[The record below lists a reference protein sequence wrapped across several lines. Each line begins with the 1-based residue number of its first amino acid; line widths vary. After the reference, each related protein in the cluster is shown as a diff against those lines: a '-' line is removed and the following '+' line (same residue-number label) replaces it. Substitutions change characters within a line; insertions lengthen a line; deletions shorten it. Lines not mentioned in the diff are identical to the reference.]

1 MSCDYLRAIGLVLL
15 LGCGLSAASAGE
27 PPGDASP
34 PGGRGSGLPTAAVS
48 RAEATGDVSPRGQA
62 WAVLTRN
69 PPEEDPAV
77 LSRAILA
84 VVRARVPEDLDRLAT
99 YMQSHVFGEDFAIPP
114 EPQLLLPTLGTCPFK
129 ELMRSIA
136 ECDTSFAEELLV
148 LYAQSGFI
156 SQERPI
162 DHEHRFRRSYVLQ
175 ALGCL
180 HPKTDGTYSL
190 LDKELMPLPRRQGE
204 PIDEDAFT
212 SLVSI
217 GDERAA
223 GILRREAFPDP
234 RNWAETRVSGLAK
247 GRDKPANFEL
257 LFSLAQQ
264 ASAARSQERVLTYLV
279 ERQVRRGTGGII
291 FVYPGYD
298 NVPLATRDKLLKVVS
313 AADRTKFSAKAV
325 ELLDRLKEEFSNPK
339 AVSSS
344 AEEKTEIDAR
354 SGGRSPGPGRVRS
367 SAEEKAEI
375 DYSEAIRQNPN
386 DAQAYY
392 NRGVTRY
399 RMRDTRPYE
408 SDYREALTN
417 NAVADYKEAIRLD
430 PNYAAAYD
438 ALAWLRATDADP
450 WHRDGKEAVA
460 SAKKA
465 CEVSGWTNWHYLH
478 TLAAA
483 DAEAGDFGSA
493 VYSETKAIELLGGDA
508 AATADMKGLRSALE
522 LFKQGEP
529 YHQPRIR
536 RG

>member
-1 MSCDYLRAIGLVLL
+1 MACDYPRAIGLVLL

-34 PGGRGSGLPTAAVS
+34 PGGRGSGPPTAAVS
-48 RAEATGDVSPRGQA
+48 GAEATGDVSPRGQA

-84 VVRARVPEDLDRLAT
+84 VVCAGVPEDLDRLAT

-114 EPQLLLPTLGTCPFK
+114 EAPTNPSAGTCAFK

-136 ECDTSFAEELLV
+136 ECDTAFAEELLV
-148 LYAQSGFI
+148 LYARSIFDA
-156 SQERPI
+156 ERAPS
-162 DHEHRFRRSYVLQ
+162 DRAPRLRRAYIFL

-180 HPKTDGTYSL
+180 HPKTNGTYSL
-190 LDKELMPLPRRQGE
+190 LDKELAWRGWPTSVRDLAKHGG
-204 PIDEDAFT
+204 DGDAFQ

-223 GILRREAFPDP
+223 GILRREMFRDP
-234 RNWAETRVSGLAK
+234 LEWVGALNLDIWVSCLA
-247 GRDKPANFEL
+247 GERDKPANFEL
-257 LFSLAQQ
+257 LFSLAEQ
-264 ASAARSQERVLTYLV
+264 APPAKVQGRILPNAARLQERVLTYLV
-279 ERQVRRGTGGII
+279 ERQVRRGTAGSI

-325 ELLDRLKEEFSNPK
+325 ELLDRLKEELSNPK
-339 AVSSS
+339 PVW
-344 AEEKTEIDAR
+344 
-354 SGGRSPGPGRVRS
+354 S

-375 DYSEAIRQNPN
+375 DYTEAIGRNSN

-399 RMRDTRPYE
+399 RMRDKRQYE
-408 SDYREALTN
+408 GDYKEALTSK
-417 NAVADYKEAIRLD
+417 AVADYKEAIRLD

-460 SAKKA
+460 NAKKA
-465 CEVSGWTNWHYLH
+465 CEVSGGENWHYLR

-483 DAEAGDFGSA
+483 YAESGDFRSA
-493 VYSETKAIELLGGDA
+493 VESETKAIEKAAHDA
-508 AATADMKGLRSALE
+508 AASDDMKGLGPALE
-522 LFKQGEP
+522 LFKQGKP
-529 YHQPRIR
+529 YHQTPIMRH
-536 RG
+536 